1 MPGEVQMKSPKDI
14 LVYVGKLIAG
24 GIAFLVGT
32 AVTVAILTPFHLH
45 SLALPAGASIGK
57 SELRQIMLCPL
68 LALGLAPL
76 AAGLSGRYRSRW
88 RAIAFLVFINLGVN
102 TTIEAKFFTTSYAHG
117 GELFVI
123 LMYAGTAAV
132 FAAMVVGL
140 FRPED
145 PKPALKMQRSSFGWT
160 WRILLA
166 VLAFPVIYFL
176 FGMAVSPFVLA
187 QYRAGVAGLVLPS
200 LRVILP
206 VEFVRSALFLLASLP
221 AILLWSRSRWGLVL
235 ALGWAHAVTNGL
247 YGLLSAYW
255 FPTVLRVAHSIE
267 ITFDSFVY
275 ALVIVMLFKTAVAP
289 PRAATTPGEVGSAA
303 AV

>member
-1 MPGEVQMKSPKDI
+1 MNSPRDI
-14 LVYVGKLIAG
+14 LVYVGKLVAS

-32 AVTVAILTPFHLH
+32 AVTVAILMPFHLH
-45 SLALPAGASIGK
+45 SLALPAGASAGK
-57 SELRQIMLCPL
+57 SELRQILLCPL

-76 AAGLSGRYRSRW
+76 AAGLSGRYRARW
-88 RAIAFLVFINLGVN
+88 RAIAFLVFITLGVN

-123 LMYAGTAAV
+123 LMYAGAAAV

-140 FRPED
+140 FHPGN
-145 PKPALKMQRSSFGWT
+145 PTPALKVHRGPFGWT

-166 VLAFPVIYFL
+166 VVAFPVIYFL

-187 QYRAGVAGLVLPS
+187 QYRAGVAGLVLPG

-206 VEFVRSALFLLASLP
+206 VEFVRSVLFLLASLP
-221 AILLWSRSRWGLVL
+221 AISLWARSRWGLVL

-255 FPTVLRVAHSIE
+255 LPTVLRVSHSIE

-275 ALVIVMLFKTAVAP
+275 ALVIVMLFKTRMDSAAREAPTAGAV
-289 PRAATTPGEVGSAA
+289 RSATTA
-303 AV
+303 

>member
-1 MPGEVQMKSPKDI
+1 MKSPTGI
-14 LVYVGKLIAG
+14 LVYIGKLIVS

-32 AVTVAILTPFHLH
+32 AVTVAILMPFHLH
-45 SLALPAGASIGK
+45 SLVLPAGASAGK
-57 SELRQIMLCPL
+57 SELRQIMLCPV

-76 AAGLSGRYRSRW
+76 AAGLAGRYRARW
-88 RAIAFLVFINLGVN
+88 QAIALLVFIILGVN
-102 TTIEAKFFTTSYAHG
+102 TTIEAKFFTTSFAHG

-123 LMYAGTAAV
+123 LMYAGAAAV

-140 FRPED
+140 FHPD
-145 PKPALKMQRSSFGWT
+145 VPTPAVKEQRSPFGWA

-166 VLAFPVIYFL
+166 VLAFPAIYFL

-206 VEFVRSALFLLASLP
+206 VEFVRSVLFLLASLP

-235 ALGWAHAVTNGL
+235 ALGWAHVVTNGL

-255 FPTVLRVAHSIE
+255 LPTVLRVAHSIE

-275 ALVIVMLFKTAVAP
+275 ALVIVMLFKTAVAA
-289 PRAATTPGEVGSAA
+289 PRAATTPREVGSAP